1 MEHWATVRLINII
14 NNILSTDR
22 VEVAIVT
29 DTEDKLKVSTG
40 GGGVGG
46 GVTSNDD
53 NKPSKTPK
61 W

>member
-46 GVTSNDD
+46 GVTGNDD